1 MRRTWVVGA
10 VALLGAAGWWGSSEV
25 SLRTTGVQPQGA
37 SPEAPAAARAT
48 VANNG
53 FRMVPASTPDRAGAG
68 FASAPDRGDL
78 IAYPARPQVLGDGAY
93 TWHRAGLSERHALA
107 AIASGV
113 LHVTTPSGENLAFR
127 YQRYVEHDSG
137 DWTWIGQIEGEAGKQ
152 AIVTFGARAVFGVID
167 QPGKP
172 SLKLTMRD
180 GASWLVE
187 TDPVRL
193 ALTGQQSGVHGD
205 DMRLPEAAD
214 LPQSG
219 AGAASLPAAS
229 AAAVAGTRIDV
240 LVGYSNGF
248 AAGLGGQSQAVT
260 RIANLVDTTNQAY
273 ANSQIDARLRLVG
286 TQQVTYT
293 DASANDTALDEL
305 TGTRT
310 VPVNAAFNELR
321 AARDRLGADLVSF
334 VRKYDRQNQD
344 GCGVAWIIGGDQRPY
359 TAASA
364 GSGYSVV
371 SDGREQQGSTSYF
384 CREETFAHELG
395 HNLGAQHD
403 RATASSSGT
412 LKYGAFAYSF
422 GYKTSAGGG
431 FYDIMAYGDSGQT
444 AYRVFSNP
452 NVSICNGNPCGVA
465 DQADVARTFNQT
477 APVAATFRDTKVG
490 SGARNDFDGDGRS
503 DVYWRNGAS
512 GANDVWF
519 MSGTWMARAATVH
532 VEPDQN
538 WQVVATGDFNGDG
551 RYDVFWRNS
560 ATGQTFVHLMDGG
573 RIVASGYSTTVADG
587 NWKVVAVGD
596 FDGDRRTDLY
606 WRNSRTGANDVWLMN
621 GTQPASVSTV
631 HVEPDQ
637 NWQVAGAG
645 DFNGDGTADIF
656 WRNLANGQNYVH
668 LMAGTRILGTSGSA
682 PLVADLNYRVAAI
695 GDFNG
700 DGRSDVYWRSSASGE
715 CYIWTMNGVQ
725 PIAVNLAH
733 NEPDQSWQVANSG
746 DYDGDGRDDIFWR
759 NRSNGQNYIHLLN
772 GPVVKSGGGVYT
784 VSDMNWKI
792 VSR

>member
-1 MRRTWVVGA
+1 M
-10 VALLGAAGWWGSSEV
+10 
-25 SLRTTGVQPQGA
+25 
-37 SPEAPAAARAT
+37 ARA
-48 VANNG
+48 ANATRAGDG
-53 FRMVPASTPDRAGAG
+53 FRMVPASSPHRAGAG

-78 IAYPARPQVLGDGAY
+78 LAYPARPQILSDGAY

-137 DWTWIGQIEGEAGKQ
+137 DWTWIGQIEGDAGKQ

-193 ALTGQQSGVHGD
+193 ALSGQQGGAHGD

-219 AGAASLPAAS
+219 SGAASLPAAS
-229 AAAVAGTRIDV
+229 AAAAAGTSIDV

-273 ANSQIDARLRLVG
+273 ANSQVDARLRLVG
-286 TQQVTYT
+286 TQQVNYT

-310 VPVNAAFNELR
+310 VPVNPAFNELR

-359 TAASA
+359 TASSA
-364 GSGYSVV
+364 GSAYSVV
-371 SDGREQQGSTSYF
+371 SDGREQQGNTSYF

-422 GYKTSAGGG
+422 GYKTDAANGN

-452 NVSICNGNPCGVA
+452 RVSICGGRACGVEN
-465 DQADVARTFNQT
+465 QADNARTFAQT
-477 APVAATFRDTKVG
+477 MPVAATFR
-490 SGARNDFDGDGRS
+490 
-503 DVYWRNGAS
+503 
-512 GANDVWF
+512 
-519 MSGTWMARAATVH
+519 AT
-532 VEPDQN
+532 
-538 WQVVATGDFNGDG
+538 VVATAAKDDYNSDGKSDLFMVNREGILCVLLMNGGTVTSNTCPAGAGSGFRIVGTDDFNGDG
-551 RYDVFWRNS
+551 LPDVMWSNGYQLKLWLGNGTGGFSAYQTGFGYDSSWRIDKAADMNS
-560 ATGQTFVHLMDGG
+560 DGKADLLMVKDGMLC
-573 RIVASGYSTTVADG
+573 IY
-587 NWKVVAVGD
+587 
-596 FDGDRRTDLY
+596 F
-606 WRNSRTGANDVWLMN
+606 MN
-621 GTQPASVSTV
+621 GSALASASC
-631 HVEPDQ
+631 P
-637 NWQVAGAG
+637 AGAG
-645 DFNGDGTADIF
+645 AGFRIVDAADFNGDGHIDLMWSNGGFLKF
-656 WRNLANGQNYVH
+656 WFGNG
-668 LMAGTRILGTSGSA
+668 AGGFSSMQDMGPYDGSWVMSA
-682 PLVADLNYRVAAI
+682 AGDMNSDGKADLLSAKDGIVCLLFMNGATVTSSSCPAGAGAGFRIVKAA
-695 GDFNG
+695 DFNG
-700 DGRSDVYWRSSASGE
+700 DGKNDIMLSNGSFAKIWLGNGAGALSQYDIGGYDGA
-715 CYIWTMNGVQ
+715 WTMQ
-725 PIAVNLAH
+725 
-733 NEPDQSWQVANSG
+733 
-746 DYDGDGRDDIFWR
+746 
-759 NRSNGQNYIHLLN
+759 
-772 GPVVKSGGGVYT
+772 
-784 VSDMNWKI
+784 
-792 VSR
+792 